1 MASRGSHGTIYTARQ
16 LVADLGTPAP
26 TIYWTDFLAS
36 VSVAYGAAA
45 IYLAPVARTAESLQV
60 NLTTAWSLR
69 LTCLLISSVA
79 LYRTALFMHEI
90 VHLRRGQMVPFKVA
104 WNIIAGIP
112 MLMPSYF
119 YECHIAH
126 HNTHHY
132 GTADDG
138 EYLPLGGD
146 HPRAILWFLGQAFLL
161 PLFVAFRFAVLAP
174 LSFLHP
180 RLRVWVLEHASSFVI
195 NFRYRRPIPSN
206 APRAAWLAMDVACW
220 LRITVLLVCFA
231 IGIVGW
237 PRLAALYVLAFMT
250 LGMNH
255 LRTLVAHRYLSDGDR
270 MSHAEQLE
278 DSINVTGSP
287 IVTEMLFPVGLRY
300 HALHH
305 LFPALPYHNLPTAH
319 RRLMAHLPPDSAYH
333 NCNFPN
339 FWAALGALIRSAC
352 SAAAAKPTKAQRWFA
367 QNKSNEAAPPQH
379 EPNREK
385 SLGESERVA

>member
-1 MASRGSHGTIYTARQ
+1 MSNAHDTIPMARQ
-16 LVADLGTPAP
+16 LVADLGRPVPA
-26 TIYWTDFLAS
+26 IYWADFLAS
-36 VSVAYGAAA
+36 ISVAYGAAA
-45 IYLAPVARTAESLQV
+45 VYLTPADQTAERLHA
-60 NLTTAWSLR
+60 NLIAAWSIR
-69 LTCLLISSVA
+69 LACLLISSVA

-104 WNIIAGIP
+104 WNILAGIP

-132 GTADDG
+132 GTVEDG

-161 PLFVAFRFAVLAP
+161 PLFVTFRFAVLAP
-174 LSFLHP
+174 ISFLHP

-195 NFRYRRPIPSN
+195 NFRYKRPVPPN
-206 APRAAWLAMDVACW
+206 APLAAWIAMDVACW
-220 LRITVLLVCFA
+220 LRITALLVCFA
-231 IGIVGW
+231 AGIVGW
-237 PRLAALYVLAFMT
+237 PRLTALYVLAFMT

-255 LRTLVAHRYLSDGDR
+255 LRTLVAHRYVSDGDR

-319 RRLMAHLPPDSAYH
+319 RRLMAHLPADSVYRD
-333 NCNFPN
+333 CNFAS
-339 FWAALGALIRSAC
+339 FWAAFGALIR
-352 SAAAAKPTKAQRWFA
+352 AARDAASGTPTKAQRWFA
-367 QNKSNEAAPPQH
+367 HTERDGPASPRREAH
-379 EPNREK
+379 REK
-385 SLGESERVA
+385 ASSRSERVA